1 MSTWYGSGYGMQ
13 AASLQVHKDL
23 VPNKLKAKI
32 GGGVGYASETIAG
45 MGSRV
50 GTELNFNLRWT
61 MRVFMD
67 LELHAAYLWLGDFYD
82 SPAVNGGL
90 NTRPRDPWTVFATF
104 KWISF

>member
-1 MSTWYGSGYGMQ
+1 M
-13 AASLQVHKDL
+13 
-23 VPNKLKAKI
+23 PNKLKAKV
-32 GGGVGYASETIAG
+32 GAGVGYASKTIDG
-45 MGSRV
+45 MGSQI

-82 SPAVNGGL
+82 SPVVNGNL
-90 NTRPRDPWTVFATF
+90 AERPLDPWTVFATF